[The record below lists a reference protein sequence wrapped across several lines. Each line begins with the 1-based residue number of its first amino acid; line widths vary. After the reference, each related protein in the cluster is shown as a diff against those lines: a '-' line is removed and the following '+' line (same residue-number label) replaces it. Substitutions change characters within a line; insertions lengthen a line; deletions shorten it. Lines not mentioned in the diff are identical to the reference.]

1 MYTRCPGCH
10 AEISFEP
17 PANKEALGADYK
29 HRIKCPACG
38 ATIGVKINQ
47 KPVSMAST
55 SAVANTPVAQPV
67 PQKQQAPTQITN
79 VYHPPMAQV
88 QTAKDKK
95 AAKRAT
101 KKSGVGR
108 NVMMMIFSFIFVA
121 LSVVGYL
128 ITTQVIDIEEL
139 PEAFAWVSDA
149 SLFDGIS
156 KWEVLIR
163 DFEAFKSIFSDGI
176 QVIVCNIMPMILF
189 TLSGINFIVAF
200 ISACGK
206 KYGRAFNLIF
216 SMLICAAALTTFF
229 CPYMLANAIIEEL
242 GREAITIIDYLKS
255 IIETGEYLLLSAAI
269 WGVLQ
274 FVFSLFFLKSLER
287 NKKKKKNKK

>member
-47 KPVSMAST
+47 KPVTMPST
-55 SAVANTPVAQPV
+55 SAAANTPVAQPV

-95 AAKRAT
+95 AAKRTA

-108 NVMMMIFSFIFVA
+108 NVMMMIFSFIFIA

-128 ITTQVIDIEEL
+128 INKGVIKDL
-139 PEAFAWVSDA
+139 PEAFAWVSA
-149 SLFDGIS
+149 SRLFDGIIG
-156 KWEVLIR
+156 WELLIK
-163 DFEAFKSIFSDGI
+163 DFAEFKLIFSNSI
-176 QVIVCNIMPMILF
+176 AYIVGFLAPMILF

-206 KYGRAFNLIF
+206 KYGRAFNFIFSLLIGAAAATTLFSAYLCPIYALLLDLNTDTNVIGYLVNIVGAQYYLIF
-216 SMLICAAALTTFF
+216 AGAA
-229 CPYMLANAIIEEL
+229 
-242 GREAITIIDYLKS
+242 
-255 IIETGEYLLLSAAI
+255 

-274 FVFSLFFLKSLER
+274 FLFSIFFLKSLKR
-287 NKKKKKNKK
+287 KPKKNNR

>member
-47 KPVSMAST
+47 KPVTMAST

-95 AAKRAT
+95 AAKRAA

-128 ITTQVIDIEEL
+128 INKGVIKDL
-139 PEAFAWVSDA
+139 PEAFAWVSSA
-149 SLFDGIS
+149 SGFDGIAM
-156 KWEVLIR
+156 WELLIR

-176 QVIVCNIMPMILF
+176 QVIVCSIMPMILF

-229 CPYMLANAIIEEL
+229 CPYLLLENSIS
-242 GREAITIIDYLKS
+242 IIDYFKL
-255 IIETGEYLLLSAAI
+255 IVELGAYLLIAGAA
-269 WGVLQ
+269 WGLFQ
-274 FVFSLFFLKSLER
+274 FLFSIFFLKSLKR
-287 NKKKKKNKK
+287 KQKNKR